1 MASSS
6 SLHFQHNRN
15 DVFLSFKGE
24 DTRDNF
30 TSHLYSALSQKCIET
45 FIGNDLKRGDE
56 ISQSLGD
63 AVEVSSIY
71 IIFSESDASS
81 SWCLDEL
88 LKIVEC
94 RTNYGQI
101 VVAVCYRVEPSH
113 VRKQIGSFEDSFSK
127 LEERFPDKM
136 QTGKKHICLDV
147 AYFLKEERSDMV
159 LSFLDAC
166 GFFAGIGLPVLVN
179 RCLITVSHS
188 NTITMHDSLGDMERE
203 IVQKESINYP
213 GECSP
218 LWHHKDIYEVLIV
231 NTHHC
236 KLKHKSIGASSPSFI
251 PPLNKLVILN
261 LSEYVSL
268 NSLPAEILHLEFLKK
283 LNLLGCSKL
292 KRLPEFSSSGKIE
305 EIWLD
310 GTAIEELP
318 SSIGCLSRLLY
329 LYLSDCKRLKSLPSS
344 LSQLKSLKLL
354 NLHGCSNLQRLPD
367 DFGNLEASNSTL
379 YAKGTAA
386 KREVPSS
393 IVGSNN
399 NLYELS
405 LDRSWGGDKQM
416 GLSSP
421 ITLPLDGLH
430 TTLTSLYLNYCGILE
445 LPDSLGQLCSL

>member
-1 MASSS
+1 M
-6 SLHFQHNRN
+6 
-15 DVFLSFKGE
+15 
-24 DTRDNF
+24 
-30 TSHLYSALSQKCIET
+30 
-45 FIGNDLKRGDE
+45 
-56 ISQSLGD
+56 
-63 AVEVSSIY
+63 
-71 IIFSESDASS
+71 
-81 SWCLDEL
+81 
-88 LKIVEC
+88 
-94 RTNYGQI
+94 
-101 VVAVCYRVEPSH
+101 
-113 VRKQIGSFEDSFSK
+113 
-127 LEERFPDKM
+127 
-136 QTGKKHICLDV
+136 
-147 AYFLKEERSDMV
+147 
-159 LSFLDAC
+159 
-166 GFFAGIGLPVLVN
+166 
-179 RCLITVSHS
+179 
-188 NTITMHDSLGDMERE
+188 
-203 IVQKESINYP
+203 
-213 GECSP
+213 
-218 LWHHKDIYEVLIV
+218 
-231 NTHHC
+231 
-236 KLKHKSIGASSPSFI
+236 
-251 PPLNKLVILN
+251 
-261 LSEYVSL
+261 
-268 NSLPAEILHLEFLKK
+268 EFLKK

>member
-94 RTNYGQI
+94 KTNYGQI

-136 QTGKKHICLDV
+136 QTGKQHICLDV
-147 AYFLKEERSDMV
+147 AYFLKEERSDM
-159 LSFLDAC
+159 
-166 GFFAGIGLPVLVN
+166 
-179 RCLITVSHS
+179 
-188 NTITMHDSLGDMERE
+188 
-203 IVQKESINYP
+203 
-213 GECSP
+213 
-218 LWHHKDIYEVLIV
+218 
-231 NTHHC
+231 
-236 KLKHKSIGASSPSFI
+236 HKSIGASSPSFI

-379 YAKGTAA
+379 WVYH
-386 KREVPSS
+386 R
-393 IVGSNN
+393 
-399 NLYELS
+399 LS
-405 LDRSWGGDKQM
+405 
-416 GLSSP
+416 
-421 ITLPLDGLH
+421 H
-430 TTLTSLYLNYCGILE
+430 YL
-445 LPDSLGQLCSL
+445 